1 MNISDDLLVEKLHS
15 GDIKAFE
22 WIYNHYYEL
31 LCRYAY
37 RFLKDRNSAEEI
49 VDDVMCSL
57 WARHERVEIRQIR
70 AYLLHAVRNLCLNHL
85 KSIMCCFQSSNGN
98 ISPEENTAFLDALFC
113 DDEHP
118 LGILLEK
125 EFEKELCK
133 AVDGLPKECRKVF
146 EMSRRDNK
154 KYGEI
159 SKELGI
165 SINTVK
171 YHIKNALRL
180 INLSVAKYLFIV
192 LFAIVLCGI

>member
-1 MNISDDLLVEKLHS
+1 MNISDDLLVQKLHD

-49 VDDVMCSL
+49 IDDVMCSL
-57 WARHERVEIRQIR
+57 WIRHEKVEIRQIR
-70 AYLLHAVRNLCLNHL
+70 SYLFRAVRNLCLNHL
-85 KSIMCCFQSSNGN
+85 KSCSWSSNTS

-118 LGILLEK
+118 LGMLLEK

-133 AVDGLPKECRKVF
+133 AVDNLPEECRKVF

-154 KYGEI
+154 KYEEI
-159 SKELGI
+159 SRELGI

-171 YHIKNALRL
+171 YHIKNALRQ
-180 INLSVAKYLFIV
+180 INISMAKYLFMFLFVIV
-192 LFAIVLCGI
+192 LLGI